1 MVKYTGFMPRI
12 EEFTWRFDE
21 GEEAV
26 FVTVRVVPLVPDGK
40 FTVAP
45 AEGKLKVEAEDDETS
60 VPVLLLLLRA
70 KATPASGEVVR

>member
-1 MVKYTGFMPRI
+1 MPRI
-12 EEFTWRFDE
+12 DELTWMLDE
-21 GEEAV
+21 GAEAV
-26 FVTVRVVPLVPDGK
+26 FVTVRLVPLVPAGK

-45 AEGKLKVEAEDDETS
+45 AEGKLKVEAEDEETS